1 MNKTQYF
8 YRTVIFSRQGKQ
20 VALANI
26 LNPEEVNPVE
36 PWFGTV
42 ISLADGLHTV
52 QELIDYLATLY
63 PQGAPSNLEKTLDSV
78 LERLVEGNLVRMS
91 DSKVSLPYY
100 LAEPIESLDLE
111 KARKLVHEDGYI
123 QH

>member
-1 MNKTQYF
+1 M
-8 YRTVIFSRQGKQ
+8 
-20 VALANI
+20 ANI